1 MLTVKKWRW
10 DLARPLVD
18 RIGGGDPCR
27 AAEL

>member
-1 MLTVKKWRW
+1 MLTLKKWRW

-18 RIGGGDPCR
+18 RIGGGDPCG